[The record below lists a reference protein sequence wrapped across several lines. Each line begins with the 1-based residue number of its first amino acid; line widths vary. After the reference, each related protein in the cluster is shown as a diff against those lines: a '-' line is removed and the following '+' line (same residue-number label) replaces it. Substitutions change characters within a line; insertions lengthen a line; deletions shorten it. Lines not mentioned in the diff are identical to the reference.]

1 MTPLFRSIAAGVRAG
16 GVLPTRS
23 IGRSTLEDWRSQ
35 GLVTWAEDTPNW
47 VTLTK
52 HGHAVMV
59 GGE

>member
-1 MTPLFRSIAAGVRAG
+1 MTPLFRSVAAGVRAG
-16 GVLPTRS
+16 GVLQTRS

-35 GLVTWAEDTPNW
+35 ELVTWSDAAPNW

-52 HGHAVMV
+52 HGYTVMV